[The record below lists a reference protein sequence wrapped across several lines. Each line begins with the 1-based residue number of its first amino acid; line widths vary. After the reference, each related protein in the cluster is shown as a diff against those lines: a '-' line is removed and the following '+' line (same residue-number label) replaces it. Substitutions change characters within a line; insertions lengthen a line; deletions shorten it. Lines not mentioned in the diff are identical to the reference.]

1 MSESTLLAE
10 TEPRTANIALK
21 RYAVLTVLT
30 SVAIFCQAVTA
41 GQFVNKDG
49 ADNWITVHGVTA
61 DVSWVLALLTAAYA
75 LKAIRSSRPTLAY
88 CSAILFVITLTQ
100 TGLGHLI
107 TDDGDDGLVALHI
120 PLAFV
125 IFGLTIWISALALRL
140 SSSSA

>member
-1 MSESTLLAE
+1 MSESTLLTGSE
-10 TEPRTANIALK
+10 STTTTAVLK

-49 ADNWITVHGVTA
+49 ADNWIAVHGVTA

-75 LKAIRSSRPTLAY
+75 LKAIRSSQPALAY
-88 CSAILFVITLTQ
+88 CSAILFVITLAQ

-107 TDDGDDGLVALHI
+107 TDDGDDGLVAIHI

-125 IFGLTIWISALALRL
+125 IFGLTIWISARALRL
-140 SSSSA
+140 SSSS